1 VNEQIRKI
9 DIFDTTLRDGE
20 QAPRIKLNA
29 AEKLQIAMQLKRL
42 NVDVIEAG
50 FPISSQGDF
59 DSVREISSRL
69 TGIKVAALARA
80 LDADIRRA
88 WEALEP
94 AEKPRIH
101 TFISTSDIHIKYQM
115 MKDREQVKEMAK
127 RAVVLARSLCD
138 EIEFSTMDATRSDV
152 DFLLEVLAIAVKEGA
167 TILNIPDT
175 VGYSVPAEY
184 GRLIRTIRD
193 EICTDNNVIISVHCH
208 NDLGLAV
215 ANSIEAILNGAT
227 QVECSVNGIGER
239 AGNAALEEVAMILDT
254 RCDMFKAK
262 TALELSEL
270 ARTSSMVSAL
280 TGYPIQPNKA
290 IVGRNAFAHESG
302 IHQDGILKE
311 RTTYEIMDPS
321 KLGFHESKIVLGKH
335 SGRHA
340 FIDRLQK
347 LGFSLSDEQ
356 LGKTFIQFKELADR
370 KGEINDKDLEA
381 IVSGQIVQPK
391 ELFHLNYYQVMSG
404 NNLRPTATV
413 GIKKGGKSLDGAA
426 WGDGPIDA
434 AYRAI
439 DSITGIKTKLTSYSI
454 DAVTGGKDALG
465 EVSIVLE
472 INGLSVVGRG
482 VSTDVIEASIKAYIN
497 ALNKGI
503 EMIPG
508 LVKD

>member
-1 VNEQIRKI
+1 MNEQVRKI

-20 QAPRIKLNA
+20 QAPSIKLNA
-29 AEKLQIAMQLKRL
+29 AEKLQIALQLKRL

-59 DSVREISSRL
+59 DCVREISGRL
-69 TGIKVAALARA
+69 TGIKIAALARA
-80 LDADIRRA
+80 IDADIRRA
-88 WEALEP
+88 WESLEP

-115 MKDREQVKEMAK
+115 KKDKKQVKEMAK
-127 RAVVLARSLCD
+127 RAVALARSLCD
-138 EIEFSTMDATRSDV
+138 EVEFSAMDATRSNI
-152 DFLLEVLAIAVKEGA
+152 DFLLEVLAIAADEGA
-167 TILNIPDT
+167 AILNIPDT
-175 VGYSVPAEY
+175 VGYSIPSEY

-193 EICTDNNVIISVHCH
+193 EICKNNVIISVHCH
-208 NDLGLAV
+208 DDLGLAV
-215 ANSIEAILNGAT
+215 ANSMEAICNGAV
-227 QVECSVNGIGER
+227 QVECSINGIGER

-254 RCDMFKAK
+254 RSDLFGAK

-270 ARTSSMVSAL
+270 ARTSSLVSAL
-280 TGYPIQPNKA
+280 TGYTIQPNKS
-290 IVGRNAFAHESG
+290 IVGKNAFAHESG

-321 KLGFHESKIVLGKH
+321 RLGFHESKIVLGKH

-340 FIDRLQK
+340 FIDRLK
-347 LGFSLSDEQ
+347 KMGFSLSEKQ
-356 LGKTFIQFKELADR
+356 LEKAFIQFKELADR

-381 IVSGQIVQPK
+381 IVSGQIVQPR
-391 ELFHLNYYQVMSG
+391 ELFQLNYYQVMSG
-404 NNLRPTATV
+404 NNLKPTATV
-413 GIKKGGKSLDGAA
+413 GMKKGSDNFDGAA

-434 AYRAI
+434 SYRAI
-439 DSITGIKTKLTSYSI
+439 DLITGIRTILKSYSI
-454 DAVTGGKDALG
+454 DAVTSGKDALG

-472 INGLSVVGRG
+472 IDGLSVVGRG

-497 ALNKGI
+497 ALNKGV

-508 LVKD
+508 LLKDE

>member
-152 DFLLEVLAIAVKEGA
+152 DFLLEVLVIAVKEGA

-175 VGYSVPAEY
+175 VGYSIPAEY

-356 LGKTFIQFKELADR
+356 LGKAFILFKELADR